1 MLKLHIAE
9 TFHSIKGEG
18 LYYGVPMFFI
28 RFAGCN
34 VGKQGEANMEVR
46 SSSNPELKVL
56 GTTCTAYDGRQ
67 FGCDTD
73 YKSYQTLD
81 LDDKEAIDKFFSEVW
96 EKRVVLTG
104 GEPMAQ
110 LAAFQRLIEECKFRR
125 ITPHIETS
133 GTIDFHIPDDSAW
146 VACAPKQGYHDSILW
161 RANEIKLLVDDSFS
175 MDKVPKPCFEHP
187 LVFLCPIN
195 IGVEQG
201 YYAPSDR
208 YNLQLCLQYI
218 KLQPNWRVGVQ
229 LHKLLGV
236 R

>member
-34 VGKQGEANMEVR
+34 VGRQGKANMQVR
-46 SSSNPELKVL
+46 SSEFPLLSVE

-81 LDDKEAIDKFFSEVW
+81 LDDEAAVEAFFSDIW
-96 EKRVVLTG
+96 EQRVVLTG

-110 LAAFQRLIEECKFRR
+110 AAAFQRLMSDCRMRGKM
-125 ITPHIETS
+125 PHIETS
-133 GTIDFHIPDDSAW
+133 GSIDLHIPEDAAW
-146 VACAPKQGYHDSILW
+146 VACAPKAGYYDSMLW
-161 RANEIKLLVDDSFS
+161 RANEIKLLVDDRFS
-175 MDKVPKPCFEHP
+175 MSKVPKPCFEHP

-195 IGVEQG
+195 IGVENG
-201 YYAPSDR
+201 YYAPNDR
-208 YNLQLCLQYI
+208 HNLELCLQYV
-218 KLQPNWRVGVQ
+218 KQQPNWRVGFQ
-229 LHKLLGV
+229 LHKLIGV